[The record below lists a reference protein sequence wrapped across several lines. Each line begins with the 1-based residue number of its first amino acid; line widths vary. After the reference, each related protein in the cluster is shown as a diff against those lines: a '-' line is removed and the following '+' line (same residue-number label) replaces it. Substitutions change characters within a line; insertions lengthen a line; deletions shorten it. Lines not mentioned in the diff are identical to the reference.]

1 MTLLF
6 LYYKG
11 NQKEN
16 KMAEHHITSEDVIN
30 YYASIFGER
39 RQFEGMRIDSG
50 NRERYIVIDTQ
61 HDFMPDCDYYK
72 MALKNMIEIHRPD
85 LLDREHKFTPVQKL
99 IIDEWGNEVERPNQL
114 LDMKL
119 SDLPGKIFDST
130 WTEYVKEWLSP
141 NRIM

>member
-11 NQKEN
+11 NQMEN

-30 YYASIFGER
+30 YYSSIFGSR

-50 NRERYIVIDTQ
+50 NSEHYIVIDPQ

-72 MALKNMIEIHRPD
+72 MALKNVIEIHRPD

-99 IIDEWGNEVERPNQL
+99 IIDEWGNEVEQPNQMPV
-114 LDMKL
+114 MKL
-119 SDLPGKIFDST
+119 SDLPGGVFDST
-130 WTEYVKEWLSP
+130 WTEYIKEWLSP

>member
-16 KMAEHHITSEDVIN
+16 KMSEHHITSEDVAN

-61 HDFMPDCDYYK
+61 HDFMPECDYYK
-72 MALKNMIEIHRPD
+72 MSLKNMIEIHRPD

-99 IIDEWGNEVERPNQL
+99 IIDEWGNEVEQPNQL
-114 LDMKL
+114 PVMKL
-119 SDLPGKIFDST
+119 SDFPRRSLDVT
-130 WTEYVKEWLSP
+130 MTEHVKKWLSP

>member
-1 MTLLF
+1 
-6 LYYKG
+6 
-11 NQKEN
+11 
-16 KMAEHHITSEDVIN
+16 MAEHHITSEDVAN

-50 NRERYIVIDTQ
+50 NRERLIIIDTQ

-72 MALKNMIEIHRPD
+72 MSLKNVIEIHRPD

-99 IIDEWGNEVERPNQL
+99 IIDEWGNEVERPEL
-114 LDMKL
+114 PVTKL
-119 SDLPGKIFDST
+119 SDCPRRSLDADST
-130 WTEYVKEWLSP
+130 WTEYVKKWLSP